1 MRTSKSQYSM
11 YNRPTSA
18 FNQDTRTSTRLNY
31 YSDQYWTHELKGL
44 LRDWTEMLYQEDT
57 TCPQP
62 SSPLMGWLRP
72 PTICQLPTAM
82 QCYKETPVSSF
93 AHQSRHQPISGTSQ
107 VCSSLLDKL
116 AKTGCVTKRLCWF
129 DMKQYV
135 WMIEWWWLIEWRR
148 RFELLQFLLTPN
160 RGLLEKLD
168 AVPKDMPPLR
178 PRTEFGIDKS
188 IERRL

>member
-31 YSDQYWTHELKGL
+31 YSDQDWTHELKGL

-57 TCPQP
+57 ACPQP

-72 PTICQLPTAM
+72 PTICQLPT
-82 QCYKETPVSSF
+82 VSSF

-135 WMIEWWWLIEWRR
+135 WMNDWMMMIDWMKEKIWVAAIFTHSQS
-148 RFELLQFLLTPN
+148 RFTGKTRCCAKRYASP
-160 RGLLEKLD
+160 
-168 AVPKDMPPLR
+168 A
-178 PRTEFGIDKS
+178 S
-188 IERRL
+188 